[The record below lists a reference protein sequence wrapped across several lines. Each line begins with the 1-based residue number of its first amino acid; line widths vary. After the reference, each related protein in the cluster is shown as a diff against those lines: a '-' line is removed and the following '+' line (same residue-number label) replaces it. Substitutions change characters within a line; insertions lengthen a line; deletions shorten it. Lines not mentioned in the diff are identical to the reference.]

1 MSTCSIHSIK
11 KDLSSISKTVWLDRR
26 KAFAYVRSYSE
37 RLKTLT
43 AILQSPAWTLGIVA
57 LLCCFTSIVNAQQM
71 RVVIRVQP
79 DGPAR
84 VLMEGER
91 APTTVWS
98 FRDSY
103 AGVLGLGARV
113 SGMQLFDT
121 SGAEIQT
128 HRIAPGQFEAAKPAS
143 RFRYEVSLDPPGRA
157 SDAAFVSWLNSER
170 GLLMLA
176 DLLPLPN
183 TSSAKSSQSA
193 IARDKS
199 NRDDDLGQATV
210 RLSLPAGWAV
220 YTNGSESGQSDF
232 RISNVGRA
240 VFAVGKHLHAS
251 RTTISKNALT
261 LVMDGEWAFTDSD
274 ALEMATKVLRSHLDV
289 FGVLPGRQVILILFP
304 FPPTVAADKWSAET
318 RGSTVTLLMGRLP
331 SRTAALAQL
340 SGPLTHELF
349 HLWVPNGLAL
359 DGDYD
364 WFYEGF
370 TVYQAARAA
379 VRLELL
385 TFQEFLNAIARAFD
399 AYANG
404 ADRDRWSLIEA
415 SQRRWTTGGSVVY
428 QKSMLVAFLFD
439 LKLLSQSRGKRSLDD
454 VYRELFHRYRLV
466 ESPSVPITPEA
477 GGTAD
482 GNQAVV
488 TVIEGTPGMQEFA
501 GSFISRAATIDLSSE
516 LATFGLRVE
525 RLGLRTRISVSETL
539 TRRQRDLLRE
549 LGYNDYGRSPIP
561 RKH

>member
-1 MSTCSIHSIK
+1 M
-11 KDLSSISKTVWLDRR
+11 
-26 KAFAYVRSYSE
+26 
-37 RLKTLT
+37 
-43 AILQSPAWTLGIVA
+43 
-57 LLCCFTSIVNAQQM
+57 
-71 RVVIRVQP
+71 RVQP
-79 DGPAR
+79 DAPAR

-128 HRIAPGQFEAAKPAS
+128 HRIAPGQFEAARPAS
-143 RFRYEVSLDPPGRA
+143 RFRYEVNLDPPDRA
-157 SDAAFVSWLNSER
+157 SDAAFVSWLNSDR

-183 TSSAKSSQSA
+183 TSPAKSSQSA
-193 IARDKS
+193 LARDKS
-199 NRDDDLGQATV
+199 NRDDDFGQATV
-210 RLSLPAGWAV
+210 RLSLPTGWAV
-220 YTNGSESGQSDF
+220 YTNGNESGQSDF
-232 RISNVGRA
+232 RISNVGRS
-240 VFAVGKHLHAS
+240 VFAVGKHLRAS
-251 RTTISKNALT
+251 RTTISKNALNF
-261 LVMDGEWAFTDSD
+261 VMDGEWAFTDSD
-274 ALEMATKVLRSHLDV
+274 ALEMATKVLKSHLDV
-289 FGVLPGRQVILILFP
+289 FGAGPGRQVILILFP
-304 FPPTVAADKWSAET
+304 FPQTVAADKWSAET
-318 RGSTVTLLMGRLP
+318 RGSSVTLLMGRFP
-331 SRTAALAQL
+331 SKTAALAQL

-370 TVYQAARAA
+370 TVYQAARTA
-379 VRLELL
+379 VRLDLL
-385 TFQEFLNAIARAFD
+385 TFQEFLSAIARAFD
-399 AYANG
+399 AYTNG

-454 VYRELFHRYRLV
+454 VYRELFRRYRLV
-466 ESPSVPITPEA
+466 ESPSVPSTPEA

-482 GNQAVV
+482 GNQAVA
-488 TVIEGTPGMQEFA
+488 TLMESIPGMQEFA
-501 GSFISRAATIDLSSE
+501 GSFIRRAAAIDLSSE

-549 LGYNDYGRSPIP
+549 LGYNDYARSPIP

>member
-1 MSTCSIHSIK
+1 MSTSSIRSIK
-11 KDLSSISKTVWLDRR
+11 NDLSSISKTVWSDSC
-26 KAFAYVRSYSE
+26 KALASLRSSSE
-37 RLKTLT
+37 RLKTP
-43 AILQSPAWTLGIVA
+43 IGICQGPAWTLGIAV

-71 RVVIRVQP
+71 SVVIRVQL
-79 DGPAR
+79 DAPAR
-84 VLMEGER
+84 VLIEGER

-143 RFRYEVSLDPPGRA
+143 RFRYEVSLDRPGRA

-170 GLLMLA
+170 GLLMLG

-183 TSSAKSSQSA
+183 TSPAKSSQSGF
-193 IARDKS
+193 ARNQS
-199 NRDDDLGQATV
+199 NRDDDLGQAKV
-210 RLSLPAGWAV
+210 RISLPEGWAV
-220 YTNGSESGQSDF
+220 YTNGSEYGQSDF
-232 RISNVGRA
+232 RISNIGRA
-240 VFAVGKHLHAS
+240 VFAVGKHLRVS
-251 RTTISKNALT
+251 RTTISKNALD
-261 LVMDGEWAFTDSD
+261 LVIDGEWAFTDGD
-274 ALEMATKVLRSHLDV
+274 ALEMATKVLKSHLDV
-289 FGVLPGRQVILILFP
+289 FGVGPGKQPTLILFP
-304 FPPTVAADKWSAET
+304 FPQTVGADKWSGET
-318 RGSTVTLLMGRLP
+318 RGSTVTLLMGKFP
-331 SRTAALAQL
+331 SKTAALAQL
-340 SGPLTHELF
+340 GVPLTHELF

-359 DGDYD
+359 DADYD

-454 VYRELFHRYRLV
+454 VYREVFRRYRLV
-466 ESPSVPITPEA
+466 EPPSAPSTTQASGI
-477 GGTAD
+477 AD
-482 GNQAVV
+482 GNQAVLA
-488 TVIEGTPGMQEFA
+488 VIEGTPGMQEFA
-501 GSFISRAATIDLSSE
+501 GSFIRRAAAIDLSSE

-549 LGYNDYGRSPIP
+549 LGYNDYARSPIP

>member
-1 MSTCSIHSIK
+1 M
-11 KDLSSISKTVWLDRR
+11 LP
-26 KAFAYVRSYSE
+26 
-37 RLKTLT
+37 
-43 AILQSPAWTLGIVA
+43 QSPG
-57 LLCCFTSIVNAQQM
+57 
-71 RVVIRVQP
+71 
-79 DGPAR
+79 R

-113 SGMQLFDT
+113 SGMQLFDAT
-121 SGAEIQT
+121 GAEIQT
-128 HRIAPGQFEAAKPAS
+128 RKIAPGQFEAAKPAS
-143 RFRYEVSLDPPGRA
+143 RFRYEVRLDPPGRP

-176 DLLPLPN
+176 DLLPMANSPE
-183 TSSAKSSQSA
+183 TSGKSGVGS
-193 IARDKS
+193 DKI
-199 NRDDDLGQATV
+199 NLATDIGPATV
-210 RLSLPAGWAV
+210 RLSLPEGWTV
-220 YTNGSESGQSDF
+220 YSNGSESGQSDF

-240 VFAVGKHLHAS
+240 VFALGKHLRGS
-251 RTTISKNALT
+251 RTTVSRIALN
-261 LVMDGEWAFTDSD
+261 LVMDGEWAFSDSD
-274 ALEMATKVLRSHLDV
+274 ALEMATKVLKSHLDV
-289 FGVLPGRQVILILFP
+289 FGAGPEKQVTLILFP
-304 FPPTVAADKWSAET
+304 FPQTVAADKWSAET
-318 RGSTVTLLMGRLP
+318 RGSTVTLLMGRFP
-331 SRTAALAQL
+331 SKTAALAQL
-340 SGPLTHELF
+340 SVPLTHELF

-370 TVYQAARAA
+370 TVYQAARAG

-399 AYANG
+399 AYANSV
-404 ADRDRWSLIEA
+404 DRDHWSLVEA
-415 SQRRWTTGGSVVY
+415 SQRRWTTGGSVIY

-454 VYRELFHRYRLV
+454 VYGEVFRRYRIN
-466 ESPSVPITPEA
+466 EPSSGPITAEA
-477 GGTAD
+477 ARTTD

-488 TVIEGTPGMQEFA
+488 TVMEGTSGMQGFA
-501 GSFISRAATIDLSSE
+501 ESFIRRAAAIDLTSE

-549 LGYNDYGRSPIP
+549 LGYNDYARSRTPG
-561 RKH
+561 KH

>member
-1 MSTCSIHSIK
+1 MSTDSIRSKK
-11 KDLSSISKTVWLDRR
+11 KDLSSISKTVRLDRR
-26 KAFAYVRSYSE
+26 KALASVRSSSE
-37 RLKTLT
+37 RLKSP
-43 AILQSPAWTLGIVA
+43 IGIWQSPAWTLGIVA
-57 LLCCFTSIVNAQQM
+57 LLCCFTSIVSAQQM
-71 RVVIRVQP
+71 SVVMRVQP
-79 DGPAR
+79 DAPAR

-128 HRIAPGQFEAAKPAS
+128 HRIAPGQFEAARPAS

-157 SDAAFVSWLNSER
+157 SDAAFVSWLNSDR

-176 DLLPLPN
+176 DLLPQPN
-183 TSSAKSSQSA
+183 TSAAKAPQSA
-193 IARDKS
+193 VAREKS
-199 NRDDDLGQATV
+199 NRDDDFGQATV

-220 YTNGSESGQSDF
+220 YTNGNESGQSDF

-240 VFAVGKHLHAS
+240 VFAVGKHLRAS
-251 RTTISKNALT
+251 RTTISKNVLN

-274 ALEMATKVLRSHLDV
+274 ALEMATKVLKSHLDV
-289 FGVLPGRQVILILFP
+289 FGVWPGKQLTLILFP
-304 FPPTVAADKWSAET
+304 FPQTVAADKWSAET
-318 RGSTVTLLMGRLP
+318 RGSTVTLLMGRFP
-331 SRTAALAQL
+331 SKTAALAQL
-340 SGPLTHELF
+340 SVPLTHELF

-370 TVYQAARAA
+370 TVYQAARTA

-399 AYANG
+399 AYASG

-415 SQRRWTTGGSVVY
+415 SQSRWTTGGSVVY

-439 LKLLSQSRGKRSLDD
+439 LKLRTQSRSKRSLDD
-454 VYRELFHRYRLV
+454 VYREVFRRYRLV
-466 ESPSVPITPEA
+466 EPQSFPITAEA
-477 GGTAD
+477 GGNAD
-482 GNQAVV
+482 GNQAVM
-488 TVIEGTPGMQEFA
+488 TVMKGAPGIQEFA
-501 GSFISRAATIDLSSE
+501 ESFIRRAAAIDLSSE

-539 TRRQRDLLRE
+539 THRQRDLLRE
-549 LGYNDYGRSPIP
+549 LGYNDYARSPIP

>member
-1 MSTCSIHSIK
+1 MPLSQTAPVPIRSIK
-11 KDLSSISKTVWLDRR
+11 NDLSSISKTVWSDRR
-26 KAFAYVRSYSE
+26 KALASLRSSSA
-37 RLKTLT
+37 RLKTR
-43 AILQSPAWTLGIVA
+43 IEICQSPAWTLGIVA

-71 RVVIRVQP
+71 SVVIRVQP
-79 DGPAR
+79 DAPGR
-84 VLMEGER
+84 VRIEGER

-98 FRDSY
+98 FRDTY

-128 HRIAPGQFEAAKPAS
+128 HRIAPGQFEAARPAS

-157 SDAAFVSWLNSER
+157 SDGAFVSWLNSDR

-183 TSSAKSSQSA
+183 TSLAK

-210 RLSLPAGWAV
+210 RLSLPEGWAV

-232 RISNVGRA
+232 KISNIGRA
-240 VFAVGKHLHAS
+240 VFAVGKHLRAS
-251 RTTISKNALT
+251 RTTISKNTLN

-274 ALEMATKVLRSHLDV
+274 ALEMATKVLKSHLDV
-289 FGVLPGRQVILILFP
+289 FGVGPERELNLILFP
-304 FPPTVAADKWSAET
+304 FPQTVGADKWSAET
-318 RGSTVTLLMGRLP
+318 RGSTVTLLMGRFP
-331 SRTAALAQL
+331 SKTAALAQL
-340 SGPLTHELF
+340 SVPLTHELF
-349 HLWVPNGLAL
+349 HFWVPNGLAL
-359 DGDYD
+359 DGEYD

-370 TVYQAARAA
+370 TVYQAARTA

-439 LKLLSQSRGKRSLDD
+439 LKMLSQSRGKRSLDD
-454 VYRELFHRYRLV
+454 VYREVFRRYRLV
-466 ESPSVPITPEA
+466 EPRSVPITTEA
-477 GGTAD
+477 GEIAD
-482 GNQAVV
+482 GNLVIV
-488 TVIEGTPGMQEFA
+488 TVMEGTPGMQEFA
-501 GSFISRAATIDLSSE
+501 ESFIRRAATIDLSSE
-516 LATFGLRVE
+516 LETFGLRVE

-539 TRRQRDLLRE
+539 TRRQRELLRE
-549 LGYNDYGRSPIP
+549 LGYNDYARSPIP

>member
-1 MSTCSIHSIK
+1 
-11 KDLSSISKTVWLDRR
+11 
-26 KAFAYVRSYSE
+26 VRSSSE
-37 RLKTLT
+37 RLKTP
-43 AILQSPAWTLGIVA
+43 IGICQSPAWTLGIVA
-57 LLCCFTSIVNAQQM
+57 LMCCFTSIVNAQQM
-71 RVVIRVQP
+71 SVVIRVQP
-79 DGPAR
+79 NAPAR

-91 APTTVWS
+91 TPTTVWS

-183 TSSAKSSQSA
+183 TSPAKSSQSDL
-193 IARDKS
+193 ARDKS
-199 NRDDDLGQATV
+199 KREDDLGQATV

-240 VFAVGKHLHAS
+240 VFAVGKHLRVS
-251 RTTISKNALT
+251 RTTISKSALN

-274 ALEMATKVLRSHLDV
+274 ALEMATKVLKSHLDV
-289 FGVLPGRQVILILFP
+289 FGVGPGKQLTLILFP
-304 FPPTVAADKWSAET
+304 FPQTVTADKWSAET
-318 RGSTVTLLMGRLP
+318 RGSTVTLLMGRFP
-331 SRTAALAQL
+331 SKTAALAQL
-340 SGPLTHELF
+340 SVPLTHELF

-359 DGDYD
+359 DGEYD

-370 TVYQAARAA
+370 TVYQAARTA

-415 SQRRWTTGGSVVY
+415 SQRRWTTSGSVVY

-439 LKLLSQSRGKRSLDD
+439 LKLRTQSRSKLSLDD
-454 VYRELFHRYRLV
+454 VYREVFRRYRLV
-466 ESPSVPITPEA
+466 ELPSVPVTTES

-482 GNQAVV
+482 GNQGVLAVM
-488 TVIEGTPGMQEFA
+488 EGTPGMQEFA
-501 GSFISRAATIDLSSE
+501 GSFIGRAAAIDLSSE

-549 LGYNDYGRSPIP
+549 LGYNDYARSPIP

>member
-1 MSTCSIHSIK
+1 
-11 KDLSSISKTVWLDRR
+11 
-26 KAFAYVRSYSE
+26 
-37 RLKTLT
+37 
-43 AILQSPAWTLGIVA
+43 
-57 LLCCFTSIVNAQQM
+57 
-71 RVVIRVQP
+71 
-79 DGPAR
+79 
-84 VLMEGER
+84 
-91 APTTVWS
+91 
-98 FRDSY
+98 
-103 AGVLGLGARV
+103 
-113 SGMQLFDT
+113 
-121 SGAEIQT
+121 
-128 HRIAPGQFEAAKPAS
+128 
-143 RFRYEVSLDPPGRA
+143 
-157 SDAAFVSWLNSER
+157 
-170 GLLMLA
+170 MLA

-183 TSSAKSSQSA
+183 TSPAKISQSA
-193 IARDKS
+193 LGRDKS

-210 RLSLPAGWAV
+210 RLSLPEGWVV
-220 YTNGSESGQSDF
+220 YTNESESGQSDF

-240 VFAVGKHLHAS
+240 VFAVGKHLRVS
-251 RTTISKNALT
+251 RTTISKSALN
-261 LVMDGEWAFTDSD
+261 LVIDGEWAFTDSD
-274 ALEMATKVLRSHLDV
+274 ALEMATRVLKSHLDV
-289 FGVLPGRQVILILFP
+289 FGVGPGRELTLILFP
-304 FPPTVAADKWSAET
+304 FPQTVGADKWSAET
-318 RGSTVTLLMGRLP
+318 RGSTVTLLMGRFP
-331 SRTAALAQL
+331 SKTAALAQL
-340 SGPLTHELF
+340 SVPLTHELF

-379 VRLELL
+379 VHLELL

-454 VYRELFHRYRLV
+454 VYREVFRRYRLV
-466 ESPSVPITPEA
+466 ETSSGPITGDV

-482 GNQAVV
+482 GNQGVLAVM
-488 TVIEGTPGMQEFA
+488 EGTPGMQEFA
-501 GSFISRAATIDLSSE
+501 GSFIGRAAAIDLSSE

-549 LGYNDYGRSPIP
+549 LGYNDYARSPIP

>member
-1 MSTCSIHSIK
+1 MSTCSIRSIK
-11 KDLSSISKTVWLDRR
+11 KDLSSISKTVRLDRR
-26 KAFAYVRSYSE
+26 KALASVRSSSE
-37 RLKTLT
+37 RLKTP
-43 AILQSPAWTLGIVA
+43 IEICQSPAWTLGIVA
-57 LLCCFTSIVNAQQM
+57 LMCCFTSIVNAQQM
-71 RVVIRVQP
+71 SVVIRVQP
-79 DGPAR
+79 NAPAR

-91 APTTVWS
+91 TPTTVWS

-183 TSSAKSSQSA
+183 TSPAKSSQSDL
-193 IARDKS
+193 ARDKS
-199 NRDDDLGQATV
+199 KRDDDLGQATV

-220 YTNGSESGQSDF
+220 YINGSESGQSDF

-240 VFAVGKHLHAS
+240 VFAVGKHLRAS
-251 RTTISKNALT
+251 RTTISKNDLN

-274 ALEMATKVLRSHLDV
+274 ALEMATKVLKSHLDV
-289 FGVLPGRQVILILFP
+289 FGVWPGKQLTLILFP
-304 FPPTVAADKWSAET
+304 FPQTVAADKWSSET
-318 RGSTVTLLMGRLP
+318 RGSTVTLLMGRFP
-331 SRTAALAQL
+331 SKTAALAQL
-340 SGPLTHELF
+340 SVPLTHELF

-370 TVYQAARAA
+370 TVYQAARTA

-385 TFQEFLNAIARAFD
+385 TFQGFLNAIARAFD
-399 AYANG
+399 AYASG
-404 ADRDRWSLIEA
+404 ADRDRWSLVEA

-439 LKLLSQSRGKRSLDD
+439 LKLRTQSRSKRSLDD
-454 VYRELFHRYRLV
+454 VYREVFRRYRLV
-466 ESPSVPITPEA
+466 EPQSFPITAEA

-482 GNQAVV
+482 GSQAVM
-488 TVIEGTPGMQEFA
+488 TIMEGPPGMQGFA
-501 GSFISRAATIDLSSE
+501 ESFIRRVAAIDLSSE

-539 TRRQRDLLRE
+539 THRQRDLLRE
-549 LGYNDYGRSPIP
+549 LGYNDYARSPIP

>member
-1 MSTCSIHSIK
+1 MSTCSIRSIK
-11 KDLSSISKTVWLDRR
+11 KDLSSISKTVRLDRP
-26 KAFAYVRSYSE
+26 KALASVSSSSE
-37 RLKTLT
+37 RLKTL
-43 AILQSPAWTLGIVA
+43 IEICQSPAWTLGIVA
-57 LLCCFTSIVNAQQM
+57 LMCCFTSIVNAQQM
-71 RVVIRVQP
+71 SVVIRVQP
-79 DGPAR
+79 NTPAR

-91 APTTVWS
+91 TPTTVWS

-113 SGMQLFDT
+113 TGMQLFDT

-183 TSSAKSSQSA
+183 TSPAKSSQSDL
-193 IARDKS
+193 ARDKS
-199 NRDDDLGQATV
+199 KRDDDLGQATV

-220 YTNGSESGQSDF
+220 YINGSESEQSDF

-240 VFAVGKHLHAS
+240 VFAVGKHLRAS
-251 RTTISKNALT
+251 RTTISKNALN

-274 ALEMATKVLRSHLDV
+274 ALEMATKVLKSYLDV
-289 FGVLPGRQVILILFP
+289 FGVWPGKQLTLILFP
-304 FPPTVAADKWSAET
+304 FPQTVAADKWSAET
-318 RGSTVTLLMGRLP
+318 RGSTVTLLMGRFP
-331 SRTAALAQL
+331 SKTAALAQL
-340 SGPLTHELF
+340 SVPLTHELF

-370 TVYQAARAA
+370 TVYQASRAA

-439 LKLLSQSRGKRSLDD
+439 LKLRTQSRSKRSLDD
-454 VYRELFHRYRLV
+454 VYREVFRRYRLV
-466 ESPSVPITPEA
+466 EPQSFPITAEA

-482 GNQAVV
+482 GNQAVM
-488 TVIEGTPGMQEFA
+488 TIMEGAPGMQGFA
-501 GSFISRAATIDLSSE
+501 ESFIRRVAAIDLSSE

-539 TRRQRDLLRE
+539 THRQRDLLRE
-549 LGYNDYGRSPIP
+549 LGYNDYARSPIP

>member
-1 MSTCSIHSIK
+1 MSVR
-11 KDLSSISKTVWLDRR
+11 ISVLP
-26 KAFAYVRSYSE
+26 
-37 RLKTLT
+37 
-43 AILQSPAWTLGIVA
+43 QSPARA
-57 LLCCFTSIVNAQQM
+57 LV
-71 RVVIRVQP
+71 
-79 DGPAR
+79 
-84 VLMEGER
+84 EGKC
-91 APTTVWS
+91 APTSVWS

-103 AGVLGLGARV
+103 AGVLGLGVRV
-113 SGMQLFDT
+113 TGMQLFDA
-121 SGAEIQT
+121 SGAEIQI
-128 HRIAPGQFEAAKPAS
+128 RKIAPGQFEAAKPAS
-143 RFRYEVSLDPPGRA
+143 RFRYEVNLDPPARA
-157 SDAAFVSWLNSER
+157 SDSAFVSWLNSER

-176 DLLPLPN
+176 DLLPLSN
-183 TSSAKSSQSA
+183 TSQARSAQSVLT
-193 IARDKS
+193 RDQS
-199 NRDDDLGQATV
+199 NRDHNIGQATV
-210 RLSLPAGWAV
+210 RLSLPEGWTV
-220 YTNGSESGQSDF
+220 YANGRESGQNEFS
-232 RISNVGRA
+232 IQNVGRA
-240 VFAVGKHLHAS
+240 VFAVGKHLRVS
-251 RTTISKNALT
+251 RTTVSKTALN

-289 FGVLPGRQVILILFP
+289 FGAGPGKQVSLILFP
-304 FPPTVAADKWSAET
+304 FPQTVAADKWSAET
-318 RGSTVTLLMGRLP
+318 RGSTVTLLMGRFP
-331 SRTAALAQL
+331 SKTAALAQL
-340 SGPLTHELF
+340 SVPLTHELF

-370 TVYQAARAA
+370 TVYQAARTA

-454 VYRELFHRYRLV
+454 VYREVFRRYRLV
-466 ESPSVPITPEA
+466 EPPSVPITADA
-477 GGTAD
+477 GQNAD

-488 TVIEGTPGMQEFA
+488 TVLEGTPGMQGFPE
-501 GSFISRAATIDLSSE
+501 SFIRRAAAIDLSSE

-525 RLGLRTRISVSETL
+525 RLGLRTRISASETL

-549 LGYNDYGRSPIP
+549 LGYNDYARPPIP